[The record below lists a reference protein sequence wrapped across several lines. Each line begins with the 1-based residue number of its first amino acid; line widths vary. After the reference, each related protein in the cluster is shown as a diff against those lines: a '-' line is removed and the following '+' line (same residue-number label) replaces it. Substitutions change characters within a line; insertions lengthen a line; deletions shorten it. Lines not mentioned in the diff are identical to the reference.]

1 MKFGKTI
8 KCQHYNDGFEGLTK
22 TNNETITA
30 KEYQLHQNSEQG
42 DSRMITITAYV
53 MAAII
58 LGLVLLLTFLIFL
71 IKVFL
76 LKVSLGQ
83 FISR

>member
-1 MKFGKTI
+1 MLSLNIVDPMFSLLLSTYILGWGYGYGYGTWDLDSGLSI
-8 KCQHYNDGFEGLTK
+8 IAIEYLVSFEFR
-22 TNNETITA
+22 TA
-30 KEYQLHQNSEQG
+30 ISN
-42 DSRMITITAYV
+42 
-53 MAAII
+53 

-83 FISR
+83 LISR

>member
-1 MKFGKTI
+1 MKFGITI

-30 KEYQLHQNSEQG
+30 KEYPLHQNSEKG
-42 DSRMITITAYV
+42 IPEWLPYV
-53 MAAII
+53 MAANII

-83 FISR
+83 LISR